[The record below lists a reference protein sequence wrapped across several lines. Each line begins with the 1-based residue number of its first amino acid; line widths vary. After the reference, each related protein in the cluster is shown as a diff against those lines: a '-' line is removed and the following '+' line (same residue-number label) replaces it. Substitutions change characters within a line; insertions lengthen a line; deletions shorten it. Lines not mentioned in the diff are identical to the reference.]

1 MPRFAGAGTL
11 NHIDRVRG
19 ESIETVVVVF
29 PGALGDLL
37 LALPALRALRA
48 RHDGARFTLVLN
60 ERLRDLGR
68 LAGIADATVAFES
81 PDVAALLGSGR
92 VPAWLET
99 RPHVYSWLGAED

>member
-48 RHDGARFTLVLN
+48 RHDGAHVTVVLSAW
-60 ERLRDLGR
+60 LRDLIGH
-68 LAGIADATVAFES
+68 AGVADATASLES
-81 PDVAALLGSGR
+81 GEIAALLGGGR
-92 VPAWLET
+92 VPSWPDT
-99 RPHVYSWLGAED
+99 RPHLYTW